1 MELLKLTIENYNIV
15 AYCSPYI
22 WVTAVLIGILILIH
36 RIYKGKLIGP
46 QIDIDE
52 IALGIGDQTIK
63 IKPNYQTKQVAYK
76 LWVELNTRK
85 LGLPIDEN
93 NDVISEIYDSWY
105 SFFGIARELI
115 KDIPAQKATNQ
126 DTKEL
131 IILSSKILNK
141 AVRPHLTKWQARYRE
156 WYKRYLESIETYD
169 ISPQELQKKFKCFGD
184 EYCYQTLIN
193 DMKNV
198 NKKIISYRKILE
210 QIVFGEEL
218 KEEYQG

>member
-1 MELLKLTIENYNIV
+1 MELFKLTIENYNIV
-15 AYCSPYI
+15 ACCSPYI
-22 WVTAVLIGILILIH
+22 WGIVVMASVLILI
-36 RIYKGKLIGP
+36 YKICRKNSFIGS

-52 IALGIGDQTIK
+52 IELGIGNQTVR

-93 NDVISEIYDSWY
+93 NDVILEIYDSWY
-105 SFFGIARELI
+105 SFFGIVRELI
-115 KDIPAQKATNQ
+115 KDIPSQKVTNK

-156 WYKRYLESIETYD
+156 WYNRQIELIRKQD
-169 ISPQELQKKFKCFGD
+169 LSPSPQELQKRFQCL
-184 EYCYQTLIN
+184 EQEQCYSALIS

-198 NKKIISYRKILE
+198 NQKLINYKKILE
-210 QIVFGEEL
+210 QIVFNEEL
-218 KEEYQG
+218 IID